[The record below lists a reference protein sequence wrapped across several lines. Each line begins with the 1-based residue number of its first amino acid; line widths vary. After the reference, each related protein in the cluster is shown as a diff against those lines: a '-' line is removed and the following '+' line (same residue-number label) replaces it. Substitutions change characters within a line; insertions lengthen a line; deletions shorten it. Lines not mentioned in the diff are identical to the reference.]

1 MRLYVDANIIIES
14 VWVGAEGKDPLERAF
29 TYQERGE
36 SLISSVLTAVE
47 IDRVLWR
54 HGAVDNL
61 ITPAMLRGIDLLSI
75 TPQVVDVARG
85 IPAQFLKTLDALHLA
100 TAIISH
106 CDAVITLDRQFAR
119 ACQEVGLT
127 VVSENA

>member
-14 VWVGAEGKDPLERAF
+14 VCAGVNGNNLVEQAF

-47 IDRVLWR
+47 IDRFLWR
-54 HGAVDNL
+54 RSGVDSL
-61 ITPAMLRGIDLLSI
+61 VTPTMLRGIDLLAL
-75 TPQVVDVARG
+75 TPQVIDVARA
-85 IPAQFLKTLDALHLA
+85 IPAQFLKTLDALHVA
-100 TAIISH
+100 TAIVSR

-127 VVSENA
+127 VV

>member
-1 MRLYVDANIIIES
+1 MDANIIIEG
-14 VWVGAEGKDPLERAF
+14 VCAGVNGNDLVEHAF

-47 IDRVLWR
+47 IDRFLWR
-54 HGAVDNL
+54 RSGVDSL
-61 ITPAMLRGIDLLSI
+61 VTPTMLRGIDLLAL
-75 TPQVVDVARG
+75 TPQVIDVARA
-85 IPAQFLKTLDALHLA
+85 IPAQFLKTLDALHVA
-100 TAIISH
+100 TAIVSR

-127 VVSENA
+127 VV

>member
-14 VWVGAEGKDPLERAF
+14 VCAGVNGNDLVEQAF

-47 IDRVLWR
+47 IDRFLWR
-54 HGAVDNL
+54 RSGVDSL
-61 ITPAMLRGIDLLSI
+61 VTPTMLRGIDLLAL
-75 TPQVVDVARG
+75 TPQVIDVART
-85 IPAQFLKTLDALHLA
+85 IPAQFLKTLDALHVA
-100 TAIISH
+100 TAIVSR

-127 VVSENA
+127 VV

>member
-14 VWVGAEGKDPLERAF
+14 VCAGVNGNDLVEQAF

-47 IDRVLWR
+47 IDRYLWR
-54 HGAVDNL
+54 RSGVDSL
-61 ITPAMLRGIDLLSI
+61 VTPTMLRGIDLLAL
-75 TPQVVDVARG
+75 TPQVIDVARA
-85 IPAQFLKTLDALHLA
+85 IPAQFLKTLDALHVA
-100 TAIISH
+100 TAIVSR

-127 VVSENA
+127 VV

>member
-1 MRLYVDANIIIES
+1 MRLYVDSNIIIEG
-14 VWVGAEGKDPLERAF
+14 VCAGVNGNDLVEHAF

-54 HGAVDNL
+54 HGTVDNL
-61 ITPAMLRGIDLLSI
+61 VTPIMLRGIDLLSI

-100 TAIISH
+100 TAIVSR

-127 VVSENA
+127 VV

>member
-14 VWVGAEGKDPLERAF
+14 VCAGVNGNDLVEQAF

-47 IDRVLWR
+47 IDRFLWR
-54 HGAVDNL
+54 RSGVDSL
-61 ITPAMLRGIDLLSI
+61 VTPTMLRGIDLLAL
-75 TPQVVDVARG
+75 TPQVIDVARA
-85 IPAQFLKTLDALHLA
+85 IPAQFLKTLDALHVA
-100 TAIISH
+100 TAIVSR

-127 VVSENA
+127 VV

>member
-1 MRLYVDANIIIES
+1 MRLYVDANIMIEG
-14 VWVGAEGKDPLERAF
+14 VCAGVNGNDLVEQAF

-47 IDRVLWR
+47 IDRYLWR
-54 HGAVDNL
+54 RSGVDSL
-61 ITPAMLRGIDLLSI
+61 VTPTMLRGIDLLAL
-75 TPQVVDVARG
+75 TPQVIDVARA

-100 TAIISH
+100 TAIVSR

-127 VVSENA
+127 VV